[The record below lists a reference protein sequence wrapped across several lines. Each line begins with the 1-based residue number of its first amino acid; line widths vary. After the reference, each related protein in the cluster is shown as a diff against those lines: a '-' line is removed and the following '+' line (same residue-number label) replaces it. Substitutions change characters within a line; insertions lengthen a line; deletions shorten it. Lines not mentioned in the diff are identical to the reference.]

1 MPKVGQRSAL
11 RSRLL
16 RVFAGFDA
24 CDLPESAPAI
34 GSQTFMRLPCA
45 TGLGGHYPAH
55 RLAIGRRRNE
65 RPEVVRAHGVTYVG
79 VQLARPSV
87 IGGAASTSYP
97 TTRLHHQGI
106 PERCGPMLQSAA
118 GSGRHIWALS
128 GFCDARRTGLTLLL
142 HLAGDVTVATVIWWP
157 CHHGADPRRSIGLA
171 GQGKRMKVCDPMAGA
186 LSGRSQVRK

>member
-65 RPEVVRAHGVTYVG
+65 GPEVVRAHGVAYVG

-106 PERCGPMLQSAA
+106 PSCDGSGPMPAKAPHRLALAA
-118 GSGRHIWALS
+118 RSRTAQHGAWLTQAIRSGRAP
-128 GFCDARRTGLTLLL
+128 ATL
-142 HLAGDVTVATVIWWP
+142 
-157 CHHGADPRRSIGLA
+157 RS
-171 GQGKRMKVCDPMAGA
+171 CSP
-186 LSGRSQVRK
+186 

>member
-65 RPEVVRAHGVTYVG
+65 GPEVVRAHGVAYVG

-106 PERCGPMLQSAA
+106 PQRDFKM
-118 GSGRHIWALS
+118 
-128 GFCDARRTGLTLLL
+128 L
-142 HLAGDVTVATVIWWP
+142 HLVRRIRVQYAILVRVLARVDPSVTHAS
-157 CHHGADPRRSIGLA
+157 A
-171 GQGKRMKVCDPMAGA
+171 
-186 LSGRSQVRK
+186 